1 MFLAATTTAPA
12 VAVIS
17 LSTTVAVALLTIAFV
32 TTRALRLGTSP
43 ANLISGALSLSLS
56 LSNLLSASNF
66 SSMLEPVAWTTTL
79 LRSFALMVA
88 VSKAV
93 TETPAGAV
101 TVIFEIFDV
110 TPPRRSL
117 WTNASPMPAPSTPPE
132 RNPPIHGLKSVRN
145 FKASST

>member
-1 MFLAATTTAPA
+1 
-12 VAVIS
+12 
-17 LSTTVAVALLTIAFV
+17 
-32 TTRALRLGTSP
+32 
-43 ANLISGALSLSLS
+43 
-56 LSNLLSASNF
+56 
-66 SSMLEPVAWTTTL
+66 MLEPVAWTTTL

-93 TETPAGAV
+93 TEMPAGAV

-117 WTNASPMPAPSTPPE
+117 RTNAEPMYRRPSTPPE

>member
-1 MFLAATTTAPA
+1 
-12 VAVIS
+12 
-17 LSTTVAVALLTIAFV
+17 
-32 TTRALRLGTSP
+32 
-43 ANLISGALSLSLS
+43 
-56 LSNLLSASNF
+56 
-66 SSMLEPVAWTTTL
+66 MLEPVAWTTTL

-110 TPPRRSL
+110 TPPRKSL
-117 WTNASPMPAPSTPPE
+117 WTNASPTPAPSTPPE